1 MKRKTCFITPIV
13 VASFYKLLLKKQ
25 FVRDITESG
34 WSFELKCYI
43 CVAKKRKMKV
53 IKYPLWLLYR
63 IWFYILMLVPILV
76 LFPFIFL
83 TILSEKTYPLFFKIA
98 RIWAKIILIGMG
110 FRYSIEGD
118 DIFEDGKSYML
129 VANHT
134 SMTDI
139 MLMLL
144 AVKNHPFVFVGK
156 MELVKIPIFG
166 FIYKRV
172 CILVDRKSSKSRYEV
187 FERAQKRI
195 QQGLSICIF
204 PEGGVPDESV
214 LLDEFKD
221 GAFRIAIE
229 HELPIVPMTFYDNK
243 KRFSYTFF
251 SGTPGKMRAKIHAPI
266 ETKGILKED
275 RHHIKEEVRKIILA
289 DLENDQK

>member
-1 MKRKTCFITPIV
+1 M
-13 VASFYKLLLKKQ
+13 KLL
-25 FVRDITESG
+25 
-34 WSFELKCYI
+34 
-43 CVAKKRKMKV
+43 
-53 IKYPLWLLYR
+53 KYPFWLLYR
-63 IWFYILMLVPILV
+63 IWFYLLVLLPIIV
-76 LFPFIFL
+76 LFPLIL
-83 TILSEKTYPLFFKIA
+83 ITILSEKTYPLFFKIA
-98 RIWAKIILIGMG
+98 RLWARVILIGMG
-110 FRYSIEGD
+110 FRYSIKGTEN
-118 DIFEDGKSYML
+118 FEAGKSYML

-156 MELVKIPIFG
+156 KELVNIPIFG

-172 CILVDRKSSKSRYEV
+172 CILVDRENSKSRFAV
-187 FERAQKRI
+187 FERAQNRI

-204 PEGGVPDESV
+204 PEGGVPDESI

-229 HELPIVPMTFYDNK
+229 HQLTIIPITFYDNK

-251 SGTPGKMRAKIHAPI
+251 SGSPGKMRAKIHPPI
-266 ETKGILKED
+266 ETIGKTMDDKLHLKQQ
-275 RHHIKEEVRKIILA
+275 VRDIILTE
-289 DLENDQK
+289 LQK